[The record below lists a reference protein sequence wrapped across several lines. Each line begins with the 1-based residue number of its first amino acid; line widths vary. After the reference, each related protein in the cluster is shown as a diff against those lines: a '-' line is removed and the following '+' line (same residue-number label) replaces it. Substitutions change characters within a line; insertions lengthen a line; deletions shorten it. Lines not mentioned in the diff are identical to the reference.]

1 MAVFSFPVSA
11 NLNARKL
18 HATAGMGLS
27 KTPTAEIERSLC
39 GSAVSSVSKVTW
51 FYLRCARGGRAWPL
65 QVKEFTMGEV
75 EYIMEKALGSLVL
88 VSERILSAVKLRV
101 N

>member
-51 FYLRCARGGRAWPL
+51 FYLRCARGGKSSAS
-65 QVKEFTMGEV
+65 
-75 EYIMEKALGSLVL
+75 A
-88 VSERILSAVKLRV
+88 SERIYNGRSRIYYGKGTGVIGTSVRENFKCGQAQD
-101 N
+101 